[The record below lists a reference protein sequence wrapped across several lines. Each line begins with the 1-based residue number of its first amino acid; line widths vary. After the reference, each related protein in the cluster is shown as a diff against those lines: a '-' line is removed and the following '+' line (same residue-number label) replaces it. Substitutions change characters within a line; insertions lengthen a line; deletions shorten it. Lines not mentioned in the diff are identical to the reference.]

1 MNLPNKLTLLRIAI
15 IPIFV
20 GVFYLPFPGSA
31 LHTPHSALL
40 YAASGVFI
48 LAYVTD
54 AFDGYLARRRNQVT
68 DFGKLM
74 DPMADKLLTTAAL
87 IMLAA
92 YGMIHPA
99 AVIIILSREF
109 IISALRLVCIEK
121 GVVVAASG
129 WGKLKTVS
137 QAVSVPAV
145 MVTYAA
151 AAQFDWVPRET
162 LYVADALVWISAV
175 LAVISA
181 VDYLYKNRK
190 ILKRVK

>member
-20 GVFYLPFPGSA
+20 GSFYLPVYTTYISYLQPLNLYLASA
-31 LHTPHSALL
+31 
-40 YAASGVFI
+40 VFI

-87 IMLAA
+87 VMLA
-92 YGMIHPA
+92 YYRMIHPA

-109 IISALRLVCIEK
+109 IISALRLVCVEK
-121 GVVVAASG
+121 GVVVAASV

-137 QAVSVPAV
+137 QAVAIPAV
-145 MVTYAA
+145 MFAHALLFQVGWMPKWVICAA
-151 AAQFDWVPRET
+151 DILIWASAA
-162 LYVADALVWISAV
+162 

-190 ILKRVK
+190 FLTLGS